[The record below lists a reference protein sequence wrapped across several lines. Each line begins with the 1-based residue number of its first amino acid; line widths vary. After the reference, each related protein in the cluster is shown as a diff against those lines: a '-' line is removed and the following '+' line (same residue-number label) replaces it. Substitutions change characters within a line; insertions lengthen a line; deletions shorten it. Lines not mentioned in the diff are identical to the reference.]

1 MSRFGEAMGDFQ
13 YFLRTGAFPTA
24 LAKIAGARDTFARI
38 AQRAPA
44 STTFATLGP
53 PWAEMRRYPV
63 IPNARSP
70 ADSGCSLRDPCR
82 SAIRPTETSAVGVCY
97 VRNTSIPLKNPVLTR
112 ARFA

>member
-1 MSRFGEAMGDFQ
+1 MGDFQ

-82 SAIRPTETSAVGVCY
+82 SAIRNRDIQSAI
-97 VRNTSIPLKNPVLTR
+97 RNFRLTSIPLKNSDFCVDHSSEDRL
-112 ARFA
+112 